1 MRLPRAPTV
10 APRMCVP
17 CPCFK
22 GTALVHEVSF
32 SPCLCLHRLQ
42 RDLFCCPTSTALF
55 PGDIRPS
62 QPRQTY
68 PP

>member
-22 GTALVHEVSF
+22 GAAPVHEVSF
-32 SPCLCLHRLQ
+32 SLASVST
-42 RDLFCCPTSTALF
+42 DYNEISSVVPTSTALF

-62 QPRQTY
+62 QSRQTY